1 MLIDLKYKN
10 KKINID
16 VKRCNL
22 FWMVKGLMFRRREN
36 APALLLFDFKKPKR
50 MKIHSF
56 FCPRFLAVW
65 LDKKNNII
73 EKRIIHPFNP
83 LILPKRKFSRLVEIP
98 CNSKYKDILKSLDES
113 AKDLNSR

>member
-1 MLIDLKYKN
+1 MLIGLRYKT

-16 VKRCNL
+16 VKKCNL
-22 FWMVKGLMFRRREN
+22 FWIIKGLMFTRREK
-36 APALLLFDFKKPKR
+36 ARALLLFDFNKSRK

-56 FCPRFLAVW
+56 FCPKFLAIW

-73 EKRIIHPFNP
+73 EKRIVHPFNF

-98 CNSKYKDILKSLDES
+98 CNSKYEDILKSLDV
-113 AKDLNSR
+113 D